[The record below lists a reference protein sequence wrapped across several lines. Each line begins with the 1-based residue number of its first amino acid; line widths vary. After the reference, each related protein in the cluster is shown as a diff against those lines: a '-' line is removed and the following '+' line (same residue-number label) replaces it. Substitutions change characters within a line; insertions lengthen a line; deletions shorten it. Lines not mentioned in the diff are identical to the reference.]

1 MGHISVNV
9 DLAQVAFEVVDA
21 VVGQLSLGAV
31 LPDGQGLGSPVI
43 LFVQNGIQTAGQL
56 AVQIALE
63 DIAERI
69 HGVALRGKFQIG
81 RHIHQA
87 DLRAA
92 LAQLLSQ

>member
-1 MGHISVNV
+1 M
-9 DLAQVAFEVVDA
+9 
-21 VVGQLSLGAV
+21 
-31 LPDGQGLGSPVI
+31 I
-43 LFVQNGIQTAGQL
+43 LLVQNGIQTAGQL

-69 HGVALRGKFQIG
+69 HGVALWGKFQIG

-87 DLRAA
+87 DLRVA